1 MIEGIESE
9 VIMILDENYKERVIN
24 VPGFKNKVRYTFG
37 YIRGYIK
44 GYIKGKR
51 HRFIQCI

>member
-1 MIEGIESE
+1 
-9 VIMILDENYKERVIN
+9 MILDNHYKEMVIN

-44 GYIKGKR
+44 GYIKGKIDK
-51 HRFIQCI
+51 FNDK